1 MICTEVMS
9 ADKDETH
16 IAQSLILD
24 DSIARILSDFLKE
37 TIWYA
42 YHI

>member
-9 ADKDETH
+9 ADKAEAH

-37 TIWYA
+37 TIWYT